1 MPKTVA
7 ALALAAAL
15 AGAGVSAA
23 QDAAP
28 AVAAPADWGQALA
41 EDARAFHDLIADSHP
56 GPVDPEN
63 PGFRALLDGGLQT
76 ALDRAG
82 TAQTY
87 EDWYF
92 GLQAYSAS
100 FDDGH
105 LGLSQF
111 APMGHEW
118 RRRWPGFLTNLRG
131 DHAEVAFSQGGERP
145 PVGARLISC
154 DGRDAD
160 ALAAELLGQ
169 GAGRWSLRSRRVAM
183 SASLFVDYHDP
194 YVTLPQVCEF
204 EVDGRRRTW
213 SLSWTAMSDEEADE
227 AQAAASPRRHVTG
240 VGVRPIDG
248 GFWVEMGSFDP
259 DASSEQGVRLTA
271 LQEQIVAQAE
281 AIRAADI
288 VVFDLRGNDGGSS
301 TWSSEIAKA
310 LWGAAWVDDQVR
322 GSDGVDWRASPAN
335 LAAVAEY
342 QRMFAG
348 NPDLADYLGRMVAGL
363 GAAVERGDTLWRQPD
378 FDEGGEETAAQA
390 GPPTTAM
397 RARTYVLTDYGCASA
412 CLDAVDVLT
421 AVGATVVGQETSA
434 DTVYMEI
441 RRQPLPSG
449 RAQAHLP
456 MKVYRGRARGNNETV
471 VPAHVWEGDLTDTAG
486 LEAWIARLDAA
497 AAGR

>member
-1 MPKTVA
+1 MHTTVA

-15 AGAGVSAA
+15 AGAGAAFA

-28 AVAAPADWGQALA
+28 PVAAPADWGQALR

-63 PGFRALLDGGLQT
+63 PGFHALLDGGLQT
-76 ALDRAG
+76 ALTRAG
-82 TAQTY
+82 TARNY

-92 GLQAYSAS
+92 ALQAYSAS

-105 LGLSQF
+105 LGLSEF

-118 RRRWPGFLTNLRG
+118 RRRWPGFVTVLRG

-160 ALAAELLGQ
+160 AVAAELLGQ

-194 YVTLPQVCEF
+194 YVTLPQACVF
-204 EVDGRRRTW
+204 EVGGRRRTW
-213 SLSWTAMSDEEADE
+213 SLSWTAMSDDEADQ
-227 AQAAASPRRHVTG
+227 AVAAASPQRHVTG
-240 VGVRPIDG
+240 VGLRPIDG
-248 GFWVEMGSFDP
+248 GYWIEMGSFDP
-259 DASSEQGVRLTA
+259 DASSEKGIQLTT
-271 LQEQIVAQAE
+271 LHEQVVANAE
-281 AIRAADI
+281 AIRTADF

-301 TWSSEIAKA
+301 TWSAEIAKV
-310 LWGAAWVDDQVR
+310 LWGEAWIDERVQ
-322 GSDGVDWRASPAN
+322 GSEGVDWRASPAN

-363 GAAVERGDTLWRQPD
+363 GAAVERGDPLWRQPD
-378 FDEGGEETAAQA
+378 FDEGGEDAAAQA
-390 GPPTTAM
+390 GAPTTAM
-397 RARTYVLTDYGCASA
+397 KARTWVLTDYGCASA

-421 AVGATVVGQETSA
+421 AAGATVVGQETSA

-456 MKVYRGRARGNNETV
+456 MKVYRGRSRGNNESV
-471 VPAHVWEGDLTDTAG
+471 VPAHVWEGELSDTAG
-486 LEAWIARLDAA
+486 VEAWIAQLDAA